1 MQQRRVRNFF
11 ACPAIIQKSSRD
23 TGCFSTLNLLFDDL
37 QDIHGASLNTDTT
50 SDTLGSRILGLEDH
64 NLSGANLNAL
74 ATGNTVLLA
83 DHVHAGLGILS
94 NRLML
99 TDLSALAAL
108 NTNHGLSASALCDD
122 LDAGQ
127 IGMELFIECLGASLD
142 TFQTGHTFSTLFDNK
157 LLHMNETPLI
167 HYVMTLL
174 YIQNPKMAMVNF
186 HFL

>member
-1 MQQRRVRNFF
+1 MKK
-11 ACPAIIQKSSRD
+11 AAGKPAAFYWTK
-23 TGCFSTLNLLFDDL
+23 LLFDDL
-37 QDIHGASLNTDTT
+37 QDIHGASLDTDTAGNA
-50 SDTLGSRILGLEDH
+50 LRSRILGLEDH
-64 NLSGANLNAL
+64 NLSGADLNTL
-74 ATGNTVLLA
+74 AAGNTILLA

-94 NRLML
+94 NSLML
-99 TDLSALAAL
+99 TDLSALTTL
-108 NTNHGLSASALCDD
+108 DTNHGLSAGALCYD

-127 IGMELFIECLGASLD
+127 IGMELFIECLGTSLD
-142 TFQTGHTFSTLFDNK
+142 TLQTGHTLSTLFDNK